1 MRVWWYWILRLLLWN
16 IWSCLWTFYG
26 TSSWRETQSSYS
38 LEAFITVASGSSTRK
53 KRLTGTKREVN
64 FPASVGKLVGYP
76 LVAIE
81 LVLQS
86 WYPRVLVTKPSV
98 GPQIGS
104 EGTQEETD
112 GACDIRGPQIGSEGH
127 RRRLAVRVTSGHFLL
142 SFIFLLQDKLG
153 WHSKSRISQS
163 LSLFCLL
170 SGEWF
175 FNAVTHC
182 SICLCI
188 TYL

>member
-1 MRVWWYWILRLLLWN
+1 MRVRWYWILRLLLWN

-26 TSSWRETQSSYS
+26 TSPWRETQSSYS
-38 LEAFITVASGSSTRK
+38 LEAFITVASGSSARK

-64 FPASVGKLVGYP
+64 FPASVGKLVSYP

-98 GPQIGS
+98 GPQIGP

-112 GACDIRGPQIGSEGH
+112 GACDIRG
-127 RRRLAVRVTSGHFLL
+127 HFLL
-142 SFIFLLQDKLG
+142 PFIFPQQDKLG
-153 WHSKSRISQS
+153 RHSKSRISHS

>member
-1 MRVWWYWILRLLLWN
+1 MWSVLVYDLQISTDESTVILNTQVTPVKHL
-16 IWSCLWTFYG
+16 SCLWTFHG
-26 TSSWRETQSSYS
+26 TSPWRETQSSYS
-38 LEAFITVASGSSTRK
+38 LEAFITVTSGSSTRK

-76 LVAIE
+76 LVLQWYQQSPCDQTKCGTTDRIWE
-81 LVLQS
+81 DTRGDWRYMWYQSFVL
-86 WYPRVLVTKPSV
+86 
-98 GPQIGS
+98 
-104 EGTQEETD
+104 
-112 GACDIRGPQIGSEGH
+112 C
-127 RRRLAVRVTSGHFLL
+127 HFLL
-142 SFIFLLQDKLG
+142 PLIFIPQQDKLG

-188 TYL
+188 IYL